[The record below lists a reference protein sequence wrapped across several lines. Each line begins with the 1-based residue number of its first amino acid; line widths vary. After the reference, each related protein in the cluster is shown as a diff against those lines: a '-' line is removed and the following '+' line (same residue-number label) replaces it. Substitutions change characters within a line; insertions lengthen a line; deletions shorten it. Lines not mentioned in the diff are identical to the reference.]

1 MTLIR
6 RHSWKGRVE
15 LSQSVRF
22 FPFTDSLLL
31 HHTKRFDEFCLFSPE
46 MRQPGGA
53 AGVPVLPARG
63 AEDDGGGAQS
73 QTFAKDGH
81 HRPLR

>member
-1 MTLIR
+1 
-6 RHSWKGRVE
+6 
-15 LSQSVRF
+15 
-22 FPFTDSLLL
+22 
-31 HHTKRFDEFCLFSPE
+31 

-53 AGVPVLPARG
+53 AGVPVVPARG